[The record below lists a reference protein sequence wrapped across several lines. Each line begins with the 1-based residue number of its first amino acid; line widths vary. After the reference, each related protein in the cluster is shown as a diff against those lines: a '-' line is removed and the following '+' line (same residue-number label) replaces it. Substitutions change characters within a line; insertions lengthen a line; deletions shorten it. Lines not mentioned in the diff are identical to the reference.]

1 MQRLSA
7 PLGLQPSRLNMHAIL
22 ELAKKRTVIF
32 DGAMGTM
39 LMAAGLKAGE
49 CPELWNLEK
58 PSLVADI
65 HRKYYEAGSDAV
77 HTNTFGANTVKLA
90 DRGLS
95 DGMEQINLEGAR
107 LARAACPAG
116 KFVAGDIGPTG
127 KLIKPLGDL
136 AIEDAEKA
144 FFSQAQALV
153 EGGADLLS
161 IETMF
166 SLEEALA
173 ALRATKRVGKVP
185 VAAALTFNRTKKGF
199 FTIMGEGVKQAVAA
213 FEEAGADVIATNCSL
228 GSRDMIDLTKELR
241 AATRKPILVQPN
253 AGKPVTQKGV
263 TSYLQTPAEFA
274 KDGME
279 MKASGADMIGG
290 CCGTNPEFIRALAK
304 ALGNL

>member
-1 MQRLSA
+1 
-7 PLGLQPSRLNMHAIL
+7 MHAIL

-49 CPELWNLEK
+49 TPELWNIEK
-58 PSLVADI
+58 PSLVTEI
-65 HRKYYEAGSDAV
+65 HRKYYEAGSDVV
-77 HTNTFGANTVKLA
+77 HTNTFGGNAIKLA

-95 DGMEQINLEGAR
+95 NRMEAINVEAAK
-107 LARAACPAG
+107 LAREACPAG

-136 AIEDAEKA
+136 VIEEAEEA
-144 FFSQAQALV
+144 FFRQAQALLK
-153 EGGADLLS
+153 GGVDLIS

-173 ALRATKRVGKVP
+173 GLRAAKRLGEAP
-185 VAAALTFNRTKKGF
+185 VIAALTFNRTKKGF
-199 FTIMGEGVKQAVAA
+199 FTMMGEGVNQAVSA
-213 FEEAGADVIATNCSL
+213 FEGAGADVIATNCSL

-253 AGKPVTQKGV
+253 AGKPLTQKGV
-263 TSYLQTPAEFA
+263 TSYLQTPVEFA
-274 KDGME
+274 QDGKE
-279 MKASGADMIGG
+279 IRNSGADMIGG
-290 CCGTNPEFIRALAK
+290 CCGTSPEFIRALVQT
-304 ALGNL
+304 LGNSP